1 MNRLYANVIRYFLVM
16 LSLLLIS
23 GVWMFIEHS
32 SLNIITMSHYYG
44 QKTLFGLLETLTP
57 HLFGMGTVVFILSH
71 FLALQNKNSKIE
83 AQLSLGLFIL
93 MILSNFTVFFIEET
107 SFSIALI
114 KLVSTFLLLLTFFI
128 IIIKVYFRTK
138 L

>member
-1 MNRLYANVIRYFLVM
+1 
-16 LSLLLIS
+16 
-23 GVWMFIEHS
+23 
-32 SLNIITMSHYYG
+32 MSHYYA

-107 SFSIALI
+107 SFAIALI
-114 KLVSTFLLLLTFFI
+114 KLISTFLLLLTFFI